1 MDCFLPVLL
10 GALLVAVG
18 LLWLKVRLLQRSAR
32 QIGQAFQDRL
42 ATDTNTLIDI
52 PSRDPTMRR
61 LASDINAQLRL
72 LRSQRQRYQRGDRQ
86 VKEAVTNISHDLR
99 TPLTAICG
107 YLELMK
113 QQKLPPDAERYL
125 AQIESRTLA
134 MKGLTEELFR
144 YSLAVS
150 DPPPALQ
157 PVDLRRALEEA
168 LLSFYGAFA
177 QKGIEPELT
186 LAAPEGHFLL
196 DSGALGRVFG
206 NILANALKYSAG
218 DLKVTLDAA
227 GHVSFSN
234 QAPGLDPVAVGQ
246 LFDRYY
252 TLDTG
257 QSSTGLGLSIA
268 RALTEE
274 MGCAISADYA
284 DGRLTVLADFSPARE
299 SSL

>member
-1 MDCFLPVLL
+1 MDCFLPFLVVVLL
-10 GALLVAVG
+10 AAVG
-18 LLWLKVRLLQRSAR
+18 LLWLKVRLLQRCAR
-32 QIGQAFQDRL
+32 QIGKAFQDRL
-42 ATDTNTLIDI
+42 ATDTNTLIDL
-52 PSRDPTMRR
+52 PSRDPHMRR

-113 QQKLPPDAERYL
+113 QQELSPDAARYL
-125 AQIESRTLA
+125 EQIESRTLA

-150 DPPPALQ
+150 DQPPALQ
-157 PVDLRRALEEA
+157 PMDLRRALEEA

-177 QKGIEPELT
+177 QKGIEQPELVFEE
-186 LAAPEGHFLL
+186 PEGRFLL
-196 DSGALGRVFG
+196 DGGALGRVFG
-206 NILANALKYSAG
+206 NILSNALKYSAG

-227 GHVSFSN
+227 GRVSFSN
-234 QAPGLDPVAVGQ
+234 HAPGLDPVVVGR

-299 SSL
+299 P